1 MVLSVLDDHNNG
13 CLPELFRDARC
24 VTVTVACQ
32 LEQDSHVIIPPRYN
46 TAGYMS
52 SDQANKQTPPASR
65 GPHRRLWG
73 WLPRRIPIAIKLA
86 LAITVLIVAGM
97 GVIGFS
103 ILENQKAL
111 MSQQVETMGTT
122 ISVQLANSAKE
133 MVLADDTLSLQTLIN
148 NLIDE
153 DNILGAM
160 IISEQGLVMAKG
172 GRVAGQNTVNY
183 QLKKA
188 NHGDRVISFD
198 WGWTISNQDG
208 HELVTFIAPVVF
220 NDLLAGHAVVS
231 FSKNAML
238 KSLHE
243 AKQVIMFTMVLMT
256 IVAILLAFIM
266 SKHLS
271 KPIYNL
277 VLAAKAIGDGDFH
290 YRLNDRR
297 NDEIGELSTAF
308 NQMAEGLLRKSQVEN
323 VFSRYV
329 SHSVA
334 KQIMENLDDVELG
347 GKHVSASVLF
357 ADIVGFTS
365 MSENMPPKQVA
376 SLLNEY
382 FSYISIISQHYHGHI
397 DKFMG
402 DCAMVVFGVPEQ
414 DSDHSFHTIACA
426 VMIRKLVNKLNSLR
440 LKKGQLPVRF
450 RMGINTGNVVAGNLG
465 SADRMEYT
473 VIGDPVNLASRLSS
487 VAGADQI
494 VIMEELYQRPS
505 IKERIVAHQH
515 ETIRVRG
522 KQQPVST
529 YLVDDIAPAYV
540 REMDAFI
547 DDILSEYSAA

>member
-1 MVLSVLDDHNNG
+1 MTSEQNNN
-13 CLPELFRDARC
+13 PSASNPAR
-24 VTVTVACQ
+24 
-32 LEQDSHVIIPPRYN
+32 PPQR
-46 TAGYMS
+46 
-52 SDQANKQTPPASR
+52 K
-65 GPHRRLWG
+65 LWG
-73 WLPRRIPIAIKLA
+73 WFPRRIPIAIKLA
-86 LAITVLIVAGM
+86 LAITLLIVSGM
-97 GVIGFS
+97 GMLGFS
-103 ILENQKAL
+103 ILENQKAI
-111 MSQQVETMGTT
+111 MSKQVETMGTT

-133 MVLADDTLSLQTLIN
+133 MVMADDTLGLQTLVN

-160 IISEQGLVMAKG
+160 IISEQGVMLAQG
-172 GRVAGQNTVNY
+172 GSVAGENSINF
-183 QLKKA
+183 QLSKA
-188 NHGDRVISFD
+188 SQPDQVMSFE
-198 WGWTISNQDG
+198 WGWNRNTRDA

-231 FSKNAML
+231 FSKNAMV

-243 AKQVIMFTMVLMT
+243 AKQVIIITMVMMT
-256 IVAILLAFIM
+256 LVAILLAFIM

-277 VLAAKAIGDGDFH
+277 VLASKAIGAGDFH

-329 SHSVA
+329 SRSVA

-347 GKHVSASVLF
+347 GKHVNASVLF

-365 MSENMPPKQVA
+365 MSENMPPQQVA

-414 DSDHSFHTIACA
+414 DPEHSFHAIACA
-426 VMIRKLVNKLNSLR
+426 IMIRKLVAKLNNLR

-465 SADRMEYT
+465 SSDRMEYT

-494 VIMEELYQRPS
+494 VIMEELYQRGS
-505 IKERIVAHQH
+505 VRDRVIAHPH

-529 YLVDDIAPAYV
+529 FLVDDIATSHAAD
-540 REMDAFI
+540 MDRFI
-547 DDILSEYSAA
+547 DNILAEYSAA